1 MTAIP
6 AAAPLERQ
14 RAIRAIL
21 WGGLLAGIGD
31 IAYAFVASGLR
42 GVGPVRVL
50 QAVASGLLGR
60 ASFEGGLATAAL
72 GALLH
77 FFIATAAAAVYY
89 AASRQLEVLARHA
102 VMFGLLYGIVV
113 FAVMHFVV
121 LPLSAIPFKVSN
133 ELTAIVPHIL
143 GHMLLVGLP
152 IGLAVAR
159 AHRQR

>member
-6 AAAPLERQ
+6 AAEPLATP
-14 RAIRAIL
+14 RATRAIL
-21 WGGLLAGIGD
+21 WGGLAAGIGD
-31 IAYAFVASGLR
+31 ITYAFVASGLR
-42 GVGPVRVL
+42 GVSPVRVL
-50 QAVASGLLGR
+50 QSVASGLLGR
-60 ASFEGGLATAAL
+60 AAFEGGLATAAL

-77 FFIATAAAAVYY
+77 FFIATTAAAVYY
-89 AASRQLEVLARHA
+89 AASRQLDLLARHA

-133 ELTAIVPHIL
+133 EISSIVPHIL

-152 IGLAVAR
+152 IGLAVRWSAK
-159 AHRQR
+159 